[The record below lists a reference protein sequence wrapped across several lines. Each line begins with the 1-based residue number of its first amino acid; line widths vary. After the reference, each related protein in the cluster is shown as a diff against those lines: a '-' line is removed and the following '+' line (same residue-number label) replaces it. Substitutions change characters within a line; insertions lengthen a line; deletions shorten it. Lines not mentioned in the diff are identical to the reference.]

1 MLLESSDPDRL
12 NENHHVYMDM
22 ALIGS
27 SDDYV
32 GADVILRWYER
43 NIKIFVNV
51 ARLASESSDRI
62 LVLIGGG
69 HLPLLTHFS

>member
-1 MLLESSDPDRL
+1 
-12 NENHHVYMDM
+12 MDM